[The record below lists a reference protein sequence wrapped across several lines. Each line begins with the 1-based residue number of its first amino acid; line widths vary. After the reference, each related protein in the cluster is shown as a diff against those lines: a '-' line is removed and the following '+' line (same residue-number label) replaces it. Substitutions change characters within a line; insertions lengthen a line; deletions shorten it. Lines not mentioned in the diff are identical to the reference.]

1 MKKLAMLLGVLLCV
15 GALAG
20 CGSSSK
26 YPKYDPVG
34 IIENGINGAAGDEI
48 RKAWPK
54 AEFSSDGAYYI
65 DTQFFGHDAQA
76 FAAPNEKGAG
86 YHIFVIDASDMNTK
100 LVGSDILEIATEVS
114 KDLGNPK
121 IKVEY
126 KEVDSLSA
134 NDINF
139 MEVGTNI
146 SWDWDGAIMYY
157 STMDIGGTTH
167 QSLGLSFI

>member
-1 MKKLAMLLGVLLCV
+1 MKKLAMLLGALLCV

-26 YPKYDPVG
+26 YPKYDPAG
-34 IIENGINGAAGDEI
+34 IIENGINGAAGDDI

-54 AEFSSDGAYYI
+54 AEFRFDNAYYI

-86 YHIFVIDASDMNTK
+86 YSIFVIDDSNTNTK

-114 KDLGNPK
+114 KDFGKPK
-121 IKVEY
+121 IKVDY
-126 KEVDSLSA
+126 KEVDSLTA

-139 MEVGTNI
+139 MEVGTKI
-146 SWDWDGAIMYY
+146 SWDWDSATMYY
-157 STMDIGGTTH
+157 STMDIEGATH
-167 QSLGLSFI
+167 QSLMLSFS